1 MSKGGHVDN
10 KRELAESLTRN
21 VHKWAKLY
29 IVSIYLR
36 ALTMD
41 FTNLTDALFLELI
54 DLYDA
59 EQQLVNNLPAIGKAV
74 SSPALKSEI
83 DRHYQLTKVHLTRL
97 DKVFSILG
105 DKPQSATC
113 EVMRC
118 LVKDAE
124 AVLSTSGVSA
134 VKDAVL
140 LGVIN
145 RMEHYEI
152 AGYKTAW
159 AFAEELALDEV
170 AELLQATLNE
180 ENSAVQKIDTLS
192 TGAVFTAGPGKEG
205 DQAWQLYR

>member
-1 MSKGGHVDN
+1 
-10 KRELAESLTRN
+10 
-21 VHKWAKLY
+21 
-29 IVSIYLR
+29 
-36 ALTMD
+36 MD

-59 EQQLVNNLPAIGKAV
+59 EQQLVNSLPAMGKAV

-97 DKVFSILG
+97 DEVFTILG
-105 DKPQSATC
+105 NKPQLATC

-124 AVLSTSGVSA
+124 GVFSTSGVSA

-180 ENSAVQKIDTLS
+180 ENSAVQKIYTLS

>member
-1 MSKGGHVDN
+1 MRYV
-10 KRELAESLTRN
+10 
-21 VHKWAKLY
+21 
-29 IVSIYLR
+29 VSIYLR
-36 ALTMD
+36 ALIMD

-74 SSPALKSEI
+74 SSLALKSEI

-97 DKVFSILG
+97 DEVFTILG
-105 DKPQSATC
+105 NKPQSATC

-124 AVLSTSGVSA
+124 EVLSTSGVSA

-140 LGVIN
+140 LGVMN

-192 TGAVFTAGPGKEG
+192 TGAVYTAGPSKEG